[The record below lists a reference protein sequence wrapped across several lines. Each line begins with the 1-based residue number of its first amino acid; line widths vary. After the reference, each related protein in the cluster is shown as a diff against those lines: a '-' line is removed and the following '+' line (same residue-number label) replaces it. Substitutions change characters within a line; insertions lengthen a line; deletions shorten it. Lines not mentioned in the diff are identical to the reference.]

1 MFTGSNTRRIAK
13 ELLAEGGVKFMIWDK
28 SDANEDLL
36 ETSADV
42 TEASCSGQPNGDSFS
57 AKSVQP
63 VPRRTC

>member
-36 ETSADV
+36 KTSVDV
-42 TEASCSGQPNGDSFS
+42 TEAGWEIIYQDHSDLLS
-57 AKSVQP
+57 AK
-63 VPRRTC
+63 

>member
-36 ETSADV
+36 KTSVDV
-42 TEASCSGQPNGDSFS
+42 SEAS
-57 AKSVQP
+57 
-63 VPRRTC
+63 